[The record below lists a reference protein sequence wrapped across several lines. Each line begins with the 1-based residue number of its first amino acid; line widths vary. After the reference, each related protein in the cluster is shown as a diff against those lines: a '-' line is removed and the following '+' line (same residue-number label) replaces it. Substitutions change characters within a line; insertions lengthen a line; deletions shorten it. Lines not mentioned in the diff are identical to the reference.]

1 MRILYELS
9 WLWKILGAALAAVA
23 LCLACAM
30 LICKVQKKKLNK
42 RVAAIIGTA
51 AFVIAVLVVMIAAR
65 TPVLI

>member
-1 MRILYELS
+1 MRILHELS
-9 WLWKILGAALAAVA
+9 WLWKILGGALAAVA

-30 LICKVQKKKLNK
+30 LICKVQKRKLSK

-51 AFVIAVLVVMIAAR
+51 TFVIAVLAVMIAAQ